1 MIKIVIID
9 DEKNCIESLQQK
21 LTNYFDDILIIGTAE
36 TVKAGIELIK
46 KTQPDL
52 VFLDIVISN
61 SNAFELIS
69 GFEKIN
75 FEIIFTTAHNEYA
88 LKALKLS
95 ALDYLLKPIDTDELK
110 QAIEK
115 YKNKNKETDFSEYLK
130 VFIKNYSSPNNMQS
144 KIVLPTLHGFDIVK
158 LSDIIYCEADRNY
171 TKFILINNVT
181 KLVSKTIGQF
191 EEQLHGNDFFRIH
204 QSYLININHVE
215 KYIKGNAPQV
225 IMSNKNT
232 LNISKNKKN
241 EFKNIFSLKYD
252 YCSGTRHDGLN
263 S

>member
-1 MIKIVIID
+1 MIKTVIID
-9 DEKNCIESLQQK
+9 DEKNCIELLQQK
-21 LTNYFDDILIIGTAE
+21 LTNYFDDIHIIGTSE
-36 TVKAGIELIK
+36 TVKSGIELIK
-46 KTQPDL
+46 NTQPDL
-52 VFLDIVISN
+52 VFLDIIIAN

-95 ALDYLLKPIDTDELK
+95 ALDYLLKPIDSDELK
-110 QAIEK
+110 QAVEK
-115 YKNKNKETDFSEYLK
+115 YKNKKKESNFSEYLK
-130 VFIKNYSSPNNMQS
+130 VFIENYSSPNNEQN

-191 EEQLHGNDFFRIH
+191 VEQLKCNNFFRIH

-225 IMSNKNT
+225 VMSNKDT
-232 LNISKNKKN
+232 LNVSKNKKD
-241 EFKNIFSLKYD
+241 EFKKLFSAKYKQ
-252 YCSGTRHDGLN
+252 
-263 S
+263 